1 MGFLFTAESLS
12 FPQVLGISEAVS
24 DEVKTVMMTSGNFTG
39 VTDEDMG
46 LGNGVL
52 KWNSFR
58 RISDF

>member
-46 LGNGVL
+46 LR
-52 KWNSFR
+52 KWGFEMEQ
-58 RISDF
+58 F